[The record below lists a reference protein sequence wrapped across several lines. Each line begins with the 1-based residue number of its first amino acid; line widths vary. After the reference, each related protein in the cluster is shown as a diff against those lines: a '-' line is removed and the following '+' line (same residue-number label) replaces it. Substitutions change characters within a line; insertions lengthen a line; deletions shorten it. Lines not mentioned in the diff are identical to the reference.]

1 MVTIFSMY
9 GCAAMK
15 SPEGGPRDATPP
27 KVLKM
32 SPENLTTNF
41 KADKI
46 IIEFDEYIKLAN
58 EFKEFS
64 ISPELD
70 EIPELK
76 VKLKKLEVRLTDS
89 LEKNTTYTLNFGKSI
104 IDLNEGNELKN
115 FSYVFSTG
123 PTLDSLSIT
132 GNVTDAVTGD
142 PLIDATVFVLPLA
155 RDSLFGKK
163 KASIFTLTDSAGN
176 FKLNNLKKDSYKIYA
191 LKEKTSDRIY
201 QQEND
206 AIAFIKE
213 PINLTKNIDSIKLR
227 VFKEKAPKFRVID
240 RRLSADGSIFL
251 TFNQNLTKPDITVLL
266 PANLEQTKQ
275 LQFNKTKDSVTLWLN
290 DLSFDSTK
298 LIIKDNGKSLDT
310 VTFKR
315 NKRDTYSRTVNLIDN
330 IENSVLAP
338 FKDLTITTTLPITTI
353 DQTKIILLEDS
364 IPKTFTIEKD
374 STNLLKYHIKYKWR
388 AKEQYILLVKENAM
402 TAIFDTKNKE
412 IKRTF
417 TLGDVNDYGTLA
429 LTIETPDSSQHYI
442 LEIVNKDKNVIASY
456 PITKKSLVK
465 LTNYKQGIYFG
476 RIIYD
481 TNKNGIRDTGNI
493 KDGTQPETIWVIPK
507 ELSIR
512 ANWSREEAITIPNK

>member
-1 MVTIFSMY
+1 
-9 GCAAMK
+9 MK

-32 SPENLTTNF
+32 YPENLSTNF
-41 KADKI
+41 KDKKI
-46 IIEFDEYIKLAN
+46 TIEFDEYIKLAN

-70 EIPELK
+70 IIPELK
-76 VKLKKLEVRLTDS
+76 VKLKKLEIKLTDT
-89 LEKNTTYTLNFGKSI
+89 LEENTTYTLNFGKSI
-104 IDLNEGNELKN
+104 VDLNEGNELKN

-123 PTLDSLSIT
+123 PTLDSLSIS
-132 GNVTDAVTGD
+132 GKVTDAVTGD
-142 PLIDATVFVLPLA
+142 PLLDVTVFVLPLA

-206 AIAFIKE
+206 DIAFIKK
-213 PINLTKNIDSIKLR
+213 PINLTTNLDSITLR
-227 VFKEKAPKFRVID
+227 IFKEKAPKFRVVD
-240 RRLSADGSIFL
+240 RRLNADGSIFL
-251 TFNQNLTKPDITVLL
+251 TFNQNLTKPDIAVLL
-266 PANLEQTKQ
+266 PANLNQTK
-275 LQFNKTKDSVTLWLN
+275 LLEFNKNKDSVRLWLN

-298 LIIKDNGKSLDT
+298 LIIKDNGKTLDT

-315 NKRDTYSRTVNLIDN
+315 NKRDTYSRTINLIDN

-338 FKDLTITTTLPITTI
+338 FKDLTISTTLPVTTI

-417 TLGDVNDYGTLA
+417 TLGDENDYGTLT
-429 LTIETPDSSQHYI
+429 LTIETSDSSQNYI

-456 PITKKSLVK
+456 RITKKSIVK
-465 LTNYKQGIYFG
+465 LTNYKQGIYYG
-476 RIIYD
+476 RIVYD
-481 TNKNGIRDTGNI
+481 DNKNGIRDTGNVREGI
-493 KDGTQPETIWVIPK
+493 QPEAIWIIPK

-512 ANWSREEAITIPNK
+512 ANWDREEVIKIPKK